1 MGRTLTTVEKH
12 GQKIKHREAGTLG
25 EIMGCESMG
34 YAGKR
39 LYGFRVKCQDDG
51 VERFLPFDNIE
62 QFEVVE

>member
-1 MGRTLTTVEKH
+1 MGRTLTTVEKN

-25 EIMGCESMG
+25 EIVGYEDMG
-34 YAGKR
+34 YAGK
-39 LYGFRVKCQDDG
+39 LLHGFRVKCLEDG